1 MSLKQTL
8 LAGAAGVVLAGG
20 TAMADEPMKLTDTQ
34 MDDVTAG
41 FTFAFGSTGG
51 FASFFFSADDDGRA
65 DLDESS
71 TTSTTDSASVVAGS
85 DGSVAA
91 SGSSTT
97 DANAQ
102 ISGNFRN
109 TTLGEMSS
117 FGTLAFGGFL

>member
-1 MSLKQTL
+1 MRPFPIQTIARRLAPVL
-8 LAGAAGVVLAGG
+8 LLFA
-20 TAMADEPMKLTDTQ
+20 
-34 MDDVTAG
+34 
-41 FTFAFGSTGG
+41 FAFGSTGG